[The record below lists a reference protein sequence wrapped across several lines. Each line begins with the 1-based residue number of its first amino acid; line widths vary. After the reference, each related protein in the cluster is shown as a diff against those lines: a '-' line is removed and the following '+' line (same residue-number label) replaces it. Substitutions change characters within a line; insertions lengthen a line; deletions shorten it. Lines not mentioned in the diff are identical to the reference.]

1 MGLFEW
7 GEKRFARGIAKA
19 MIRSYKLYKK
29 NDPNLNELGLIRQ
42 TLSDRPG
49 KPAKELLAEIENGNF
64 WKNVVGGTFFG
75 VIYLLVR
82 LEYVE
87 RMHGTLDNEDPKTND
102 VFKSIILE
110 ELEKSALNN
119 FPKNQEEKI

>member
-19 MIRSYKLYKK
+19 MIRSYKLYKQ

-49 KPAKELLAEIENGNF
+49 EPAKKLLEEIEDGDF

-82 LEYVE
+82 IEYVE
-87 RMHGTLDNEDPKTND
+87 RMHGTLDNEDQKTNSI
-102 VFKSIILE
+102 FKNTILE
-110 ELEKSALNN
+110 ELEK
-119 FPKNQEEKI
+119 EKI

>member
-1 MGLFEW
+1 MGLFQW

-29 NDPNLNELGLIRQ
+29 FDPNLSELELIKN

-49 KPAKELLAEIENGNF
+49 EPAKNLLTEIEDNDF
-64 WKNVVGGTFFG
+64 WENVAGSSFLEV
-75 VIYLLVR
+75 VYLLVR

-87 RMHGTLDNEDPKTND
+87 YMNGTLEKENEKTNL
-102 VFKSIILE
+102 VFRNVILE
-110 ELEKSALNN
+110 EFKKENL
-119 FPKNQEEKI
+119 

>member
-7 GEKRFARGIAKA
+7 GEKRFARGIARA
-19 MIRSYKLYKK
+19 MIRSYKLYKE

-49 KPAKELLAEIENGNF
+49 EPAKNLLAEIEDNDF
-64 WKNVVGGTFFG
+64 WENVAGGTFFG

-87 RMHGTLDNEDPKTND
+87 YMNGTIDNEDIKTNSI
-102 VFKSIILE
+102 FKSIILE
-110 ELEKSALNN
+110 ELEK
-119 FPKNQEEKI
+119 EKI

>member
-7 GEKRFARGIAKA
+7 GEKRFARGIARA
-19 MIRSYKLYKK
+19 MIRSYKLYKE
-29 NDPNLNELGLIRQ
+29 NDSTLNEIGLIRQ

-49 KPAKELLAEIENGNF
+49 EPAKKLLTDIEDVDF
-64 WKNVVGGTFFG
+64 WKNVAGGTFFG

-87 RMHGTLDNEDPKTND
+87 YMNGTIDNEDLKTNS
-102 VFKSIILE
+102 VFKSIILK
-110 ELEKSALNN
+110 ELEKENL
-119 FPKNQEEKI
+119 

>member
-19 MIRSYKLYKK
+19 MIRSYLLYKK
-29 NDPNLNELGLIRQ
+29 NNPNLNELGLVRQ

-49 KPAKELLAEIENGNF
+49 KPAKELLSEIEDGDF
-64 WKNVVGGTFFG
+64 WKNVVGGNFFG

-87 RMHGTLDNEDPKTND
+87 YMNGTLENEDQKTNE

-110 ELEKSALNN
+110 ELEKYNL
-119 FPKNQEEKI
+119 

>member
-1 MGLFEW
+1 MSLFEW
-7 GEKRFARGIAKA
+7 GEKRFARGIARA

-29 NDPNLNELGLIRQ
+29 NDPSLNELGLIRQ

-49 KPAKELLAEIENGNF
+49 EAAKNLLTEIEGNDF
-64 WKNVVGGTFFG
+64 WENVAGGTFFG

-87 RMHGTLDNEDPKTND
+87 YMNGAIDNEDIKTNS

-110 ELEKSALNN
+110 ELEK
-119 FPKNQEEKI
+119 EKL

>member
-7 GEKRFARGIAKA
+7 GEKRFTRGIARA
-19 MIRSYKLYKK
+19 MIRSYILYKK
-29 NDPNLNELGLIRQ
+29 NDPNLNEIGLIRQ

-49 KPAKELLAEIENGNF
+49 EPAKKLLTDIEDIDF
-64 WKNVVGGTFFG
+64 WKNVAGGTFFG

-87 RMHGTLDNEDPKTND
+87 HMHGTLDNENQKTNNI
-102 VFKSIILE
+102 FKNTILE
-110 ELEKSALNN
+110 ELEK
-119 FPKNQEEKI
+119 EKV

>member
-7 GEKRFARGIAKA
+7 GEKRFARGIARA
-19 MIRSYKLYKK
+19 MIRSYILYKE

-49 KPAKELLAEIENGNF
+49 EPAKNLLAEIEDNNF
-64 WKNVVGGTFFG
+64 WENIASGTFFG

-87 RMHGTLDNEDPKTND
+87 YMNGTLENENSKTND
-102 VFKSIILE
+102 IFRSIILE
-110 ELEKSALNN
+110 ELEKRKL
-119 FPKNQEEKI
+119 